1 MTRLVITRAKVA
13 PDYRDTAI
21 ATLKQIKQVSLSNGS
36 KRVRIAT
43 QTSGSHVGSLLML
56 QFFDSMADV
65 ESVYDAFNETPI
77 YAETMQ
83 SGKFDITDRALL
95 KIHTE
100 FGDRSGSQKL
110 KYLTL
115 TNGTAETPELDAI
128 NKFANVLTANGA
140 VAGAYGTFVA
150 GDQADGKTHI
160 FGATYPSLSAMQT
173 AYEAVMENDA
183 ASALYKVVSVRRRQ
197 VLRLLD

>member
-21 ATLKQIKQVSLSNGS
+21 ANLKQIKQVSLSSGS
-36 KRVRIAT
+36 KRVRIAA

-77 YAETMQ
+77 YAETMR
-83 SGKFDITDRALL
+83 SGKFAITDRGLL

-100 FGDRSGSQKL
+100 FGDRSGSHKL

-128 NKFANVLTANGA
+128 SKFANVLTANGA

-150 GDQADGKTHI
+150 GDQANGKTHI
-160 FGATYPSLSAMQT
+160 FGATYPSLSAMQS
-173 AYEAVMENDA
+173 AYDAVLEDEA
-183 ASALYKVVSVRRRQ
+183 ASALYKVVSVQRRQ

>member
-100 FGDRSGSQKL
+100 FGDRSGSGQ
-110 KYLTL
+110 
-115 TNGTAETPELDAI
+115 
-128 NKFANVLTANGA
+128 FA
-140 VAGAYGTFVA
+140 
-150 GDQADGKTHI
+150 
-160 FGATYPSLSAMQT
+160 
-173 AYEAVMENDA
+173 
-183 ASALYKVVSVRRRQ
+183 R
-197 VLRLLD
+197 